1 MQPTDHMS
9 TAVEYSCGEKSKHSG
24 SPQKHKVDS
33 LPGKPLRWSLSGV
46 WKWMCSDGLLD
57 LERLAV

>member
-9 TAVEYSCGEKSKHSG
+9 TAVEYSCGEKNKHSG

-33 LPGKPLRWSLSGV
+33 LPGTFLRSSVSCVKVDVL
-46 WKWMCSDGLLD
+46 
-57 LERLAV
+57 